1 MLTTPTYTALPFAAR
16 EARAAVGGMGIEG
29 KITPQ
34 QGISNTIYA
43 PRGAATIRH
52 VTVQNEGL
60 SRAFLRADASQPKH
74 NL

>member
-1 MLTTPTYTALPFAAR
+1 MMPIAHTYTTSLSAACKD
-16 EARAAVGGMGIEG
+16 ACAAVGGMGIEG

-43 PRGAATIRH
+43 PRGAATIMH

-60 SRAFLRADASQPKH
+60 SRAFLRVCF
-74 NL
+74 